1 MAEYARWCSKGA
13 GRRCRA
19 AGRSQH
25 PQRWV
30 RGGGVR
36 WREDDRSWH
45 GVHTREV
52 RHAGGG
58 RREVICCRRSQQQN
72 DAGEVLQSSVAAV
85 GERCQWGAGGRVV
98 ERVHN
103 ALEARQDQIIDKASG
118 IVSSVG
124 NHERVSLVSQSHK
137 M

>member
-1 MAEYARWCSKGA
+1 VVQQGGM
-13 GRRCRA
+13 GRR

-30 RGGGVR
+30 RGWGVR
-36 WREDDRSWH
+36 GREDRRS
-45 GVHTREV
+45 EV
-52 RHAGGG
+52 LHAGGG
-58 RREVICCRRSQQQN
+58 REVNVCWRRCQQRK